1 MNFNLAKEIL
11 QLPDDFN
18 QDILKQNYRQLVL
31 KFHPDK
37 GGNESDFVR
46 ISQAYDFLTKNQ
58 GIKQEPG
65 FNLNDIFRTFV
76 TTGVS
81 TFLKRP
87 SFFGFKKEINIVI
100 SPLEFLQGTE
110 CQVETVDKT
119 HCGCEQKFCDRCK
132 GFSFNHCN
140 KCSGAG
146 IIQQC
151 ERCVNGLITTKRLVT
166 ISIPKTI
173 LKTIILDSVIVNL
186 ELSDNNYIVKNDKIY
201 NRFKITLKESLTG
214 FKKLFKDPFGDEHQ
228 VVSTTIVKP
237 NDGYFIKPNLY
248 LLFEIVYPKK
258 LLTQL
263 KNIEF

>member
-18 QDILKQNYRQLVL
+18 QEILKQNYRQLVL
-31 KFHPDK
+31 KCHPDK
-37 GGNESDFVR
+37 GGKESDFVK
-46 ISQAYDFLTKNQ
+46 ISQAYNFLTKNQ
-58 GIKQEPG
+58 GIKDPS

-87 SFFGFKKEINIVI
+87 SFFGFKKEINLSI
-100 SPLEFLQGTE
+100 SAREFLEGTE
-110 CQVETVDKT
+110 RLVETVHKT

-146 IIQQC
+146 IVQQC
-151 ERCVNGLITTKRLVT
+151 DRCTNGFITTKGVVT
-166 ISIPKTI
+166 ISVPKTS
-173 LKTIILDSVIVNL
+173 LKTIILESVIIHL
-186 ELSDNNYIVKNDKIY
+186 QLTDKNYIVKNDKIY

-214 FKKLFKDPFGDEHQ
+214 FKKTFKDPFGDIHP
-228 VVSTTIVKP
+228 VISTTIVKP

-248 LLFEIVYPKK
+248 LLFEIVYPKN

-263 KNIEF
+263 KTIDF